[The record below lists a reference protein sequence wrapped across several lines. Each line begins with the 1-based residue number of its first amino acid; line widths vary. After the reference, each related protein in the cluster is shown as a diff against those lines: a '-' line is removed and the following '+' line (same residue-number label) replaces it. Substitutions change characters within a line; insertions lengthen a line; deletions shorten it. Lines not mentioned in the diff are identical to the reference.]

1 MRITL
6 EGDDR
11 QTLIARL
18 GLSSDASDDA
28 IIAAVT
34 TRLIAGNGD
43 GGTQPPADP
52 PTAPATQPAGP
63 TQPGGGEGGGGGTP
77 DPTQPGN
84 GGAAGSGP
92 TNANAALPDEDD
104 DDVEVVD
111 AAAYRALVA
120 RAVRSDQLEED
131 ARIKTRNDLVE
142 SAIKAGKFPP
152 ARREHYRNRYD
163 TDAEATTAAIERMAK
178 NVVPVKERG
187 VDVSESELEAS
198 DAYPRE
204 WVTGGAVQT
213 QPTPNGSA
221 PASRIHT
228 ED

>member
-52 PTAPATQPAGP
+52 PTVPATQPAGP

-77 DPTQPGN
+77 DPTQTDH

-92 TNANAALPDEDD
+92 TNAAALPADDD

-111 AAAYRALVA
+111 AAAYRALVV
-120 RAVRSDQLEED
+120 RAARSDQLEED
-131 ARIKTRNDLVE
+131 ARVKTRNDLVE

-204 WVTGGAVQT
+204 WVNGGAPQA
-213 QPTPNGSA
+213 QATPNGSA